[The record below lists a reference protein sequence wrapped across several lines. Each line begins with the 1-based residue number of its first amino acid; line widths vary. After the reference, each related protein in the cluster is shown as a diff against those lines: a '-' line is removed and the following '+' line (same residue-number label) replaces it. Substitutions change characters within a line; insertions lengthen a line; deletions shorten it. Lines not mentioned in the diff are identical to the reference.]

1 MDYFIYILTNIML
14 PIFLVILA
22 GAVLSRRANLDVK
35 NMTKLQMNLLI
46 PVMLFTKI
54 YDSDLE
60 ASLVLM
66 VTIITSLAIGVSYVL
81 SFVLSKI
88 LRFTKQETS
97 VFMNTASF
105 FNSGNFSLPLMN
117 LLYSN
122 PLAVSIQ
129 AIIMLV
135 QSILL
140 FTTGVYVAGAG
151 RRSSLDTLKY
161 IFKMPLI
168 YAIVTAFVLKNLN
181 INIYH
186 PVKESLNLIALGYS
200 SIAII
205 TLGAQLGKIQIRFSN
220 YKIFLSNFIRL
231 IVGPLIALIF
241 VMLFGISGLAAQVLI
256 IALGAPTAVN
266 VVLTS
271 IELDNEPEFA
281 SQAVFSSTLLASITM
296 SFVIF
301 MVFKYIPV

>member
-1 MDYFIYILTNIML
+1 M
-14 PIFLVILA
+14 
-22 GAVLSRRANLDVK
+22 
-35 NMTKLQMNLLI
+35 
-46 PVMLFTKI
+46 
-54 YDSDLE
+54 
-60 ASLVLM
+60 
-66 VTIITSLAIGVSYVL
+66 
-81 SFVLSKI
+81 
-88 LRFTKQETS
+88 
-97 VFMNTASF
+97 
-105 FNSGNFSLPLMN
+105 
-117 LLYSN
+117 
-122 PLAVSIQ
+122 
-129 AIIMLV
+129 
-135 QSILL
+135 
-140 FTTGVYVAGAG
+140 
-151 RRSSLDTLKY
+151 DTLKY

-200 SIAII
+200 AIAII
-205 TLGAQLGKIQIRFSN
+205 TLGAQLSKIQIRFSN

-231 IVGPLIALIF
+231 IIGPLIAL
-241 VMLFGISGLAAQVLI
+241 VLVRLFGVTGLAAQVLI

-301 MVFKYIPV
+301 MVFKYIPL